1 MGNEYIKGK
10 ENVLKFTSYSDKRKI
25 NESAGYRNILK
36 DDLVE
41 RNKCIGDNWFL
52 ATTSEEVGNMNEE
65 ERRILETERRI
76 LETEKRV
83 HQDNKEVK
91 ESIDKQFNDIKGIF
105 KEYKNDLDNDRIELK
120 NDLARERTELKSDL
134 KEAINEHK
142 KVTEKDVSEIK
153 NSMKVI
159 EDRIDSTNKWIIGL
173 CITTIIGIATMAVTI
188 GISIWPK

>member
-1 MGNEYIKGK
+1 MENEYNKEKEKVIKFDSNK
-10 ENVLKFTSYSDKRKI
+10 DKRNIKEHI
-25 NESAGYRNILK
+25 GYQSIFK
-36 DDLVE
+36 DDLLKK
-41 RNKCIGDNWFL
+41 NKCVGEQRFL

-65 ERRILETERRI
+65 EKRILEVEKRI

>member
-1 MGNEYIKGK
+1 
-10 ENVLKFTSYSDKRKI
+10 
-25 NESAGYRNILK
+25 
-36 DDLVE
+36 
-41 RNKCIGDNWFL
+41 
-52 ATTSEEVGNMNEE
+52 
-65 ERRILETERRI
+65 
-76 LETEKRV
+76 
-83 HQDNKEVK
+83 
-91 ESIDKQFNDIKGIF
+91 IF
-105 KEYKNDLDNDRIELK
+105 KEYKNDLDKDRIELK

-173 CITTIIGIATMAVTI
+173 CITTIIGIATMAITI

>member
-1 MGNEYIKGK
+1 NLLSFNEKKIEKHKCKNYHNDSSKDKYKYSQSEFIAATLK
-10 ENVLKFTSYSDKRKI
+10 E
-25 NESAGYRNILK
+25 A
-36 DDLVE
+36 DD
-41 RNKCIGDNWFL
+41 
-52 ATTSEEVGNMNEE
+52 MNEE
-65 ERRILETERRI
+65 ERRILEAEKRI

-105 KEYKNDLDNDRIELK
+105 KEYKNDLDKDRIELK
-120 NDLARERTELKSDL
+120 NDLARERAELKSDL

-153 NSMKVI
+153 NSMKGI

-173 CITTIIGIATMAVTI
+173 CITTIIGIATMAITI

>member
-1 MGNEYIKGK
+1 MLGAKKEKEFNLLSFNEKKIEKHKCKNYHNDSSKDKYKYSQSEFIAATLK
-10 ENVLKFTSYSDKRKI
+10 E
-25 NESAGYRNILK
+25 A
-36 DDLVE
+36 DD
-41 RNKCIGDNWFL
+41 
-52 ATTSEEVGNMNEE
+52 MNEE
-65 ERRILETERRI
+65 ERRILEAEKRI

-105 KEYKNDLDNDRIELK
+105 KEYKNDLDKDRIELK

-173 CITTIIGIATMAVTI
+173 CITTIIGIATMAITI

>member
-1 MGNEYIKGK
+1 MLESKKEREFNLLSFNEKKIEKCKYKNYHNNASEDKYKHSETNEFIA
-10 ENVLKFTSYSDKRKI
+10 VLKEAD
-25 NESAGYRNILK
+25 
-36 DDLVE
+36 
-41 RNKCIGDNWFL
+41 
-52 ATTSEEVGNMNEE
+52 NMNEE
-65 ERRILETERRI
+65 EKRILETEKRI

-91 ESIDKQFNDIKGIF
+91 ESIDRQFNDIKGIF
-105 KEYKNDLDNDRIELK
+105 KEYKNDLDKDRIELK
-120 NDLARERTELKSDL
+120 NDLARERAELKSDL

-153 NSMKVI
+153 NSMKGI

-173 CITTIIGIATMAVTI
+173 CITTIIGIATMAITI